1 MKAAFIVLILGASAL
16 SFAQEEILREETF
29 ENAWAPESTLVE
41 DAPEESLL
49 AVVKNLKSVTPDHF
63 QLHYHVNRISK
74 HAALIQ
80 QGEEEMVDEDKAK
93 AYAHNF
99 AASKNA
105 IKAALGALTD
115 QLNAGHAHDKDALKT
130 SKNANEGTIAT
141 AKNNA
146 KKAATEKKH
155 EVCPHKR
162 AEERAHATKQAKER
176 TMKKVQS
183 DKVCEPPIDFTYT
196 DMDVEK
202 VTPKF
207 GTALRDA
214 WDKARARFSTAKTAF
229 DAAHKAPNTAL
240 AAFKTALGL
249 SADNARAQCHA
260 AHAEYNTLKKEV
272 ANNVDARKQVY
283 RATKV
288 VMCYVAHLGR
298 LCRAPRHRGREG
310 EGCQGGC

>member
-229 DAAHKAPNTAL
+229 DAAHKAH
-240 AAFKTALGL
+240 
-249 SADNARAQCHA
+249 NARAQCHA

-288 VMCYVAHLGR
+288 VMCYVDHLGDNKK
-298 LCRAPRHRGREG
+298 AK
-310 EGCQGGC
+310 GCA

>member
-63 QLHYHVNRISK
+63 QFHYHVNRISK

-99 AASKNA
+99 AAYKNA
-105 IKAALGALTD
+105 I
-115 QLNAGHAHDKDALKT
+115 KDALKT

-155 EVCPHKR
+155 EVC
-162 AEERAHATKQAKER
+162 
-176 TMKKVQS
+176 
-183 DKVCEPPIDFTYT
+183 
-196 DMDVEK
+196 
-202 VTPKF
+202 
-207 GTALRDA
+207 
-214 WDKARARFSTAKTAF
+214 
-229 DAAHKAPNTAL
+229 
-240 AAFKTALGL
+240 
-249 SADNARAQCHA
+249 
-260 AHAEYNTLKKEV
+260 
-272 ANNVDARKQVY
+272 
-283 RATKV
+283 
-288 VMCYVAHLGR
+288 
-298 LCRAPRHRGREG
+298 
-310 EGCQGGC
+310 